1 MRKKNATIYGE
12 RRKKIY
18 DWMAQEGIALVMFE
32 DTEGQRDLTLRWLAG
47 HPSNALLFLSVDQKS
62 LLVPWDVNL
71 AGLYAEADF
80 VIPYGEFGRTPLKAL
95 KGAMEKLKIPPLSRV
110 EIPPVTSY
118 PLFLDY
124 VGTFTDYDIICRRG
138 GARKEAE
145 ELRAVKDEGEIT
157 TLRKGA
163 DITNGIITLLEKNVR
178 QGKIKTEADAAR
190 FIDMEARKR
199 GCEGT
204 GFETLAAG
212 SERSF
217 AIHAF
222 PAYTDAPFA
231 GNGLSILDF
240 GLKYR
245 GYTTDVTITF
255 VRSPSPAQE
264 KIAGLVEKAYK
275 LALSMAKEGVRT
287 RALAVAVDGLFA
299 RSRRAMPHALGH
311 GIGLEEHEA
320 PTLRNR
326 DDNDWVLRNGM
337 IITLEP
343 GLYDQVHG
351 GCRLENDF
359 LITAGGAEPLTNAG
373 IVYL

>member
-1 MRKKNATIYGE
+1 MSKKSATIHGQ
-12 RRKKIY
+12 RRKKLY
-18 DWMAQEGIALVMFE
+18 DWMAREGITLAMFE
-32 DTEGQRDLTLRWLAG
+32 DTEGRRDLTLRWLTG

-80 VIPYGEFGRTPLKAL
+80 VIPYGEFGRNPLKAL
-95 KGAMEKLKIPPLSRV
+95 RGALRKLKTPALSRI

-138 GARKEAE
+138 GIRKETE
-145 ELRAVKDEGEIT
+145 ELRAVKDEREILL
-157 TLRKGA
+157 LRKGA
-163 DITNGIITLLEKNVR
+163 DITNGIIGLLERHVR
-178 QGKIKTEADAAR
+178 GGKIKTEAGAAR
-190 FIDMEARKR
+190 FIDAEARKR

-222 PAYTDAPFA
+222 PPYTDAPF
-231 GNGLSILDF
+231 GGDGFSILDF

-264 KIAGLVEKAYK
+264 KIAGLVEKAYQ
-275 LALSMAKEGVRT
+275 LALSTVKDGVRA
-287 RALAVAVDGLFA
+287 RALAAEVDGFFA
-299 RSRRAMPHALGH
+299 KSRKAMPHALGH

-320 PTLRNR
+320 PALHSR
-326 DDNDWVLRNGM
+326 DDNEWVLRNGM

-351 GCRLENDF
+351 GCRLENDL
-359 LITAGGAEPLTNAG
+359 LITTEGAEPLTNAG

>member
-1 MRKKNATIYGE
+1 
-12 RRKKIY
+12 
-18 DWMAQEGIALVMFE
+18 MFE
-32 DTEGQRDLTLRWLAG
+32 DTEGRRDLTLRWLTG
-47 HPSNALLFLSVDQKS
+47 HPSEALLFLSADQKS
-62 LLVPWDVNL
+62 LLVPWDANL
-71 AGLYAEADF
+71 ADLCADADL
-80 VIPYGEFGRTPLKAL
+80 VIPYGEFNRNSLRAL
-95 KGAMEKLKIPPLSRV
+95 KGALGKLKVPPLSRI

-124 VGTFTDYDIICRRG
+124 VGTFTDHDIICRRG
-138 GARKEAE
+138 GVRKEAE

-157 TLRKGA
+157 VLRKGA
-163 DITNGIITLLEKNVR
+163 AITNGIIALLEKNVR

-190 FIDMEARKR
+190 FIDTEARR
-199 GCEGT
+199 QGCEGT

-212 SERSF
+212 SGRSF

-222 PAYTDAPFA
+222 PACTNAPF
-231 GNGLSILDF
+231 GGEGFSILDF
-240 GLKYR
+240 GIKYR

-264 KIAGLVEKAYK
+264 KIAGLVEKAYR
-275 LALSMAKEGVRT
+275 LAFSMTKEGVRT
-287 RALAVAVDGLFA
+287 RDLAAAVDGLFA
-299 RSRRAMPHALGH
+299 RSRKAMPHALGH

-320 PTLRNR
+320 PALHNR
-326 DDNDWVLRNGM
+326 DDNEWVLRNGM

-351 GCRLENDF
+351 GCRLENDI
-359 LITAGGAEPLTNAG
+359 LITVEGAEPLTSAG